1 MLFIQGGY
9 FNEKWQFVGTT
20 ALGATLLLGACGG
33 GNGGS
38 GNSDLKGEAKGD
50 GSSTVAPIVEK
61 LNEKW
66 AQDHSDAKI
75 SAGQAGTGM
84 VSKNS
89 LQEISTSLMLL
100 DQLKMKRSK
109 NYKIRRISNT
119 KNSKLRKMV

>member
-1 MLFIQGGY
+1 MK
-9 FNEKWQFVGTT
+9 KWQFVGTT

-75 SAGQAGTGM
+75 SAGQAGTVL

-109 NYKIRRISNT
+109 NYKIRISNT

>member
-1 MLFIQGGY
+1 MK
-9 FNEKWQFVGTT
+9 KWQFVGTT

-75 SAGQAGTGM
+75 SAGQAGTGAGF
-84 VSKNS
+84 V
-89 LQEISTSLMLL
+89 LMALNIRKIAA
-100 DQLKMKRSK
+100 QRAVH
-109 NYKIRRISNT
+109 YKIHIKKADFHQIINRNQLFYIA
-119 KNSKLRKMV
+119 

>member
-1 MLFIQGGY
+1 MK
-9 FNEKWQFVGTT
+9 KWQFVGTT

-75 SAGQAGTGM
+75 SAGQAGTRDAARAAKDFAK
-84 VSKNS
+84 SD
-89 LQEISTSLMLL
+89 EIR
-100 DQLKMKRSK
+100 DQLAAQGIILEDTPQGTRW
-109 NYKIRRISNT
+109 RR
-119 KNSKLRKMV
+119 K